1 MGQILVY
8 ATILAPIVTGL
19 VQITKGVVGAN
30 GKLIPLMSVA
40 IGVAVGLAYG
50 WTVDG
55 EAVLYMWGGL
65 LAGMSSVGVYELV
78 KNNGESE

>member
-1 MGQILVY
+1 MEQILVY

-19 VQITKGVVGAN
+19 AQITKGVVGAN
-30 GKLIPLMSVA
+30 GKLIPLLSIA
-40 IGVAVGLAYG
+40 IGITVGLAYG
-50 WTVDG
+50 YTVGG

-78 KNNGESE
+78 KNNEESE

>member
-1 MGQILVY
+1 MEQILVY

-30 GKLIPLMSVA
+30 GKLIPLLSIA
-40 IGVAVGLAYG
+40 IGITVGLAYG
-50 WTVDG
+50 WTVGG

-78 KNNGESE
+78 KNNKESE